1 MNKINIT
8 VEEVAG
14 ALKHVVHPATG
25 KDIISSGMVKDI
37 AIDGQ
42 DIAFTL
48 TFAKAQDPVKNA
60 VIGACEKVL
69 RYYVHPEARPAIR
82 VQPTQ
87 AQAAVQ
93 PAVVA
98 GHVVVVASGKGGVG
112 KSTVAVNLA
121 VALVRMGYRVGLL
134 DADIYG
140 PSVPKMLGVEGTQP
154 EVRII
159 DGNERI
165 IPVEREGVRILSV
178 GFFVRPEDAVI
189 WRGPMASGMLKRLI
203 AQSEWGQPDFLLVD
217 LPPGTGDVHLT
228 VVQELAVSGAVMVGT
243 PQQVALADV
252 IKGIS
257 MFRNEKINVPVLG
270 LVENMAWFTPAE
282 LPNRRYYLFGKEGCR
297 QLAEREHLPLLA
309 QIPILQSICDSGDS
323 GQPVVA
329 GKDSPTAQTFMA
341 LARNMI
347 HQLNRI

>member
-8 VEEVAG
+8 VEAVAG

-25 KDIISSGMVKDI
+25 KDIVSSGMVRNI
-37 AIDGQ
+37 EIDGLE
-42 DIAFTL
+42 IAFTL
-48 TFAKAQDPVKNA
+48 VFAKAQDPVKNA
-60 VIGACEKVL
+60 VIRACEKTL
-69 RYYVHPEARPAIR
+69 RFYVHPEARTNIR
-82 VQPTQ
+82 VQPVQ
-87 AQAAVQ
+87 EKIAAQ
-93 PAVVA
+93 PAAPA
-98 GHVVVVASGKGGVG
+98 GRVIVVASGKGGVG

-140 PSVPKMLGVEGTQP
+140 PSLPKMLGMEGVQP
-154 EVRII
+154 EMRIV
-159 DGNERI
+159 DGSERI
-165 IPVEREGVRILSV
+165 IPVEREGVRMLSV

-189 WRGPMASGMLKRLI
+189 WRGPMASAMLKRLI
-203 AQSEWGQPDFLLVD
+203 CQSEWGHPDFLLVD

-228 VVQELAVSGAVMVGT
+228 IVQELEITGAVMVGT

-252 IKGIS
+252 IKSIS
-257 MFRNEKINVPVLG
+257 MFRNEKVNVPVLG

-282 LPNRRYYLFGKEGCR
+282 CPDNRYYLFGKEGCR

-309 QIPILQSICDSGDS
+309 QIPIVQSISESGDS

-329 GKDSPTAQTFMA
+329 GDDSPVAQVFME
-341 LARNMI
+341 LAQNMI
-347 HQLNRI
+347 YQLNRL